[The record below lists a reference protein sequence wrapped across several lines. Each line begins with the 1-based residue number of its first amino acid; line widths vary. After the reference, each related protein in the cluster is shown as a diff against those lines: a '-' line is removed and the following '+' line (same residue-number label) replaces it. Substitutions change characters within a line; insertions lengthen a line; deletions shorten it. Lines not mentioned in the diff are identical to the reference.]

1 MTTINGISPILI
13 FVPKNHLKRKKIA
26 MAIKNHPRKKTAI
39 MIKNHPRKK
48 TSMAIKNQ
56 MTKKRRKNIVM
67 MIARLT

>member
-1 MTTINGISPILI
+1 MIIGISPIVI
-13 FVPKNHLKRKKIA
+13 FIPKNLPK
-26 MAIKNHPRKKTAI
+26 RKKTAI

-48 TSMAIKNQ
+48 TSMANKNQ

>member
-1 MTTINGISPILI
+1 MVIGISPILI
-13 FVPKNHLKRKKIA
+13 FIPKNLP
-26 MAIKNHPRKKTAI
+26 NRKKTAI

>member
-1 MTTINGISPILI
+1 MIIGISPILI
-13 FVPKNHLKRKKIA
+13 FIPKNHLK
-26 MAIKNHPRKKTAI
+26 RKKTAI

-56 MTKKRRKNIVM
+56 MTKKRRTNIVM